1 MNDRNN
7 DRKALKSGIW
17 YTVSNFLVKGIGFI
31 TTPIFARLLSQA
43 EYGQYSNFLSWQNIF
58 MILITLT
65 LEASIVS
72 AQYDFRE
79 KVDEY
84 ILSMLILSTV
94 SVCVWFCFFVFFEN
108 RALDVLGLEA
118 IYVKLLLLYLLF
130 VPAVNLFQARERVR
144 FRYKISVILSL
155 ILSVGASFL
164 AVVLVFVMK
173 DRLYGRIVGQLLPA
187 ILIGGCL
194 YIYFGVKGKHISLS
208 YWGYALKICL
218 PYVPHLLSL
227 TVLNST
233 DRIMIKRW
241 CGDENAALYSLAYT
255 CGAMVT
261 VLFSSINSA
270 YAPWLAERLSVDDY
284 VGIRRTSRYYIYGG
298 ISLAIGIMLLA
309 PEALLI
315 LGGNRYLEAKYV
327 IPPVFMGCV
336 CQFFYTMFVN
346 VEQIKK
352 RTIGMAFAS
361 ISAALLNYLLNW
373 MLIPRIGYLAA
384 AYTTLVGYLWLLL
397 VHMVLV
403 RQMGMSKIYD
413 CKCILLLVILG
424 CILTVGINFLYHYN
438 VLRGFIIIVYLL
450 VSIGIIYKQ
459 RKNFIR
465 IIKLIAEK

>member
-1 MNDRNN
+1 MDGRNSN
-7 DRKALKSGIW
+7 KKALKSGMW
-17 YTVSNFLVKGIGFI
+17 YTISNFLVKGIGFI

-58 MILITLT
+58 IILITLT

-72 AQYDFRE
+72 AQYDFKG

-94 SVCVWFCFFVFFEN
+94 SVCIWFGFFILLEDRVLN
-108 RALDVLGLEA
+108 VLGIEV

-144 FRYKISVILSL
+144 FGYKISVVLGL

-164 AVVLVFVMK
+164 AVVLIFVMR
-173 DRLYGRIVGQLLPA
+173 DRLYGRIVGQLLPT

-194 YIYFGVKGKHISLS
+194 YIYFWVKGKHISLS

-218 PYVPHLLSL
+218 PYIPHLLSL
-227 TVLNST
+227 TVLSST

-270 YAPWLAERLSVDDY
+270 YGPWLAERLLVDDY
-284 VGIRRTSRYYIYGG
+284 SGIRRFSRYYIFGG
-298 ISLAIGIMLLA
+298 VSLAIGIMLVA
-309 PEALLI
+309 PEVLLI
-315 LGGNRYLEAKYV
+315 LGGKQYLEAKYV
-327 IPPVFMGCV
+327 IPPVFAGCV
-336 CQFFYTMFVN
+336 CQFLYTMFVN

-373 MLIPRIGYLAA
+373 MLIPRMGYLAA
-384 AYTTLVGYLWLLL
+384 AYTTLVGYLWLLII
-397 VHMVLV
+397 HMVLV

-413 CKCILLLVILG
+413 CKWILLLVVVG
-424 CILTVGINFLYHYN
+424 CMFTVGANYLYHYN
-438 VLRGFIIIVYLL
+438 ALRYFIVIVYLL
-450 VSIGIIYKQ
+450 VFIGIVCKQ
-459 RKNFIR
+459 RKNFLR
-465 IIKLIAEK
+465 IIRLIAEK